1 MSSAARSRARG
12 SGGAITR
19 CEAGG
24 GRGRVLAG
32 ECPLARAPPPDPQT
46 HGPDAVLAV
55 LFHDLAADVYRV
67 THQVIAPHLEPEP
80 LDESCRARPVGEEA
94 AQGGAGEG
102 RVHEDIRVAPA
113 AREVPI
119 VVDRVEV
126 LGSRDLLHHPRHRQ
140 LQGEARQRLPLFH
153 LFPAALAHRIT
164 SSARIS
170 TDWGSVR
177 PRALAVVRLMTS
189 WYRVGCST
197 GKSAGFAPFRI
208 LSTYV
213 AERRI
218 MSVRFGP

>member
-1 MSSAARSRARG
+1 MD
-12 SGGAITR
+12 
-19 CEAGG
+19 GG
-24 GRGRVLAG
+24 GSWRGN
-32 ECPLARAPPPDPQT
+32 PLARVLRPDLQI

-102 RVHEDIRVAPA
+102 RVHEDIRVAPG

-126 LGSRDLLHHPRHRQ
+126 LGPRDLLDHPCHRQ
-140 LQGEARQRLPLFH
+140 LQGEARQCLPLFH

-164 SSARIS
+164 SSARMR
-170 TDWGSVR
+170 TDWGMVR
-177 PRALAVVRLMTS
+177 PRALAVLRFTTS
-189 WYRVGCST
+189 SNLVGCST
-197 GKSAGFAPFRI
+197 GRSPGLAPLRI
-208 LSTYV
+208 LSTYT
-213 AERRI
+213 AARRNK
-218 MSVRFGP
+218 SARFAA